1 VQQLFPALKPELASR
16 TLDWRESEHTS
27 ELVGPVLKALGA
39 RGTSSHPTGM
49 ESSFSPPEPLASL
62 PVLAPLLE
70 SLRNFHTPKGEDA
83 LSPALAQRL
92 YGPVL
97 RTSVSRIEQFAA
109 CPFKFFVHSGLRA
122 EERKRF
128 ELDAKEQGNFQHDAL
143 AFFHEEL
150 RRENKRWRDISPA
163 EARERIKRVC
173 EGLMFSYREGLMQA
187 SDQTRFTALVL
198 SESLQ
203 NFVEVLVG
211 WMHTQYL
218 FDPVKV
224 ELPFGQNA
232 DAPAW
237 TIDLAPTSQAG
248 AALRLEL
255 QGRID
260 RIDLFRDPSQP
271 DTARVVVVDYKSSQK
286 KLDPVLMEHGLQ
298 LQLLAY
304 LNVLRHW
311 PEPLTLFGV
320 QHLIPSGV
328 FYVNLHGR
336 YERAQNRL
344 DALENTT
351 QIRKLAY
358 RHTGRFD
365 SNVVHQLDSRTDGDP
380 GDQFNFRFTNSG
392 GINGNC
398 REALATEKF
407 EALLDSVEKNLKQMG
422 QAIFTGQAKV
432 DPYRKGGMTA
442 CNQCEYRAICRLD
455 PWTHNFRSL
464 TQGGKA

>member
-1 VQQLFPALKPELASR
+1 
-16 TLDWRESEHTS
+16 
-27 ELVGPVLKALGA
+27 
-39 RGTSSHPTGM
+39 
-49 ESSFSPPEPLASL
+49 
-62 PVLAPLLE
+62 
-70 SLRNFHTPKGEDA
+70 
-83 LSPALAQRL
+83 
-92 YGPVL
+92 VL

-187 SDQTRFTALVL
+187 SDQTRFTARVL

-218 FDPVKV
+218 FDPVNV

-237 TIDLAPTSQAG
+237 SIELALASQAG
-248 AALRLEL
+248 PALRLEL

-260 RIDLFRDPSQP
+260 RIDVFRDPSQP
-271 DTARVVVVDYKSSQK
+271 DLARVVVVDYKSSPR
-286 KLDPVLMEHGLQ
+286 KLEPVLMEHGLQ

-311 PEPLTLFGV
+311 PEPRILFGAER
-320 QHLIPSGV
+320 LIPSGV
-328 FYVNLHGR
+328 FYVNLHGQ
-336 YERAQNRL
+336 YERAANRSA
-344 DALENTT
+344 ALENTA
-351 QIRKLAY
+351 QSRKQAY

-365 SNVVHQLDSRTDGDP
+365 AKVVHLLDARAG
-380 GDQFNFRFTNSG
+380 GERCDQFSFRFTNG
-392 GINGNC
+392 GKIHGSS

-407 EALLDSVEKNLKQMG
+407 EALLDSVERNLKQMG
-422 QAIFTGQAKV
+422 EAIFAGQAKV
-432 DPYRKGGMTA
+432 DPFRKGAMTA
-442 CNQCEYRAICRLD
+442 CVQCEYRAICRLD

-464 TQGGKA
+464 TQGARREGEP